1 MAYRYGVNMKTQELK
16 TIIEQ
21 IKKYN
26 LTEAFSSPE
35 QLDEWLKSLNN
46 TQIHNLITLDI
57 NPNELTTPRNIIIN
71 KNILNCSDYKQ
82 KLRALSKVQ
91 NCEGF
96 YHLFERFCSIY
107 FLSQPSFYDDVKLI
121 SEADSSKYAL
131 WVIGEES
138 FNKSPYRNEDL
149 KVILGAKDTPKEDGE
164 RQKDWLVAEALAK
177 VAKDKNSINSKYH
190 REDMELISISGSDC
204 LQMSGCYPDY
214 GLNKLAVN
222 EVSLNDPYHLENMQI
237 LAENSAGIRYLYLL
251 MTDKDAIKSPTY
263 RQEIQALRHAKS
275 EVTALAMYN
284 FIKNPK
290 ISLRY
295 NDISNL
301 MQQYNLNYL
310 NAYSLG
316 RNKTIRGNQTSNYIE
331 NLYLLNTIDDEYVL
345 FFASLLSDKYLN
357 KSGYL
362 EKDLELISTITH
374 EGIFM
379 DLYEL
384 MTNEESLESIHH
396 LEDVKLVSEEQNKQK
411 RKLYMAAA
419 TDKNSLNS
427 INHRF
432 DMEYLSKLEIEDL
445 DKKFMDNVHY
455 YIFNNNGIRAPHHV
469 EILEK
474 LYNGTP
480 IEEVDEIAEYI
491 SQIENNIDEYVR
503 KQPEKK
509 GFLSRILKRK

>member
-1 MAYRYGVNMKTQELK
+1 MKTQELK

-26 LTEAFSSPE
+26 LTEAFSSTK
-35 QLDEWLKSLNN
+35 QFDEWLNHLSN
-46 TQIHNLITLDI
+46 TQINNLITLDI
-57 NPNELTTPRNIIIN
+57 NPVELTIPRNIIVN
-71 KNILNCSDYKQ
+71 RNILDCKDYKQ

-91 NCEGF
+91 NCKGF
-96 YHLFERFCSIY
+96 YHLFDRFCSIH
-107 FLSQPSFYDDVKLI
+107 FLNQPSFYDDVKLI
-121 SEADSSKYAL
+121 SEAVSSKYAL

-149 KVILGAKDTPKEDGE
+149 KMILSAKDTHKENEGDF
-164 RQKDWLVAEALAK
+164 QKDWLVAESLAT
-177 VAKDKNSINSKYH
+177 VAKNRDSINSKYH
-190 REDMELISISGSDC
+190 KEDMQLISVAGSDC

-214 GLNKLAVN
+214 GLNKLAIN
-222 EVSLNDPYHLENMQI
+222 QVSLNDPYHLENMQI
-237 LAENSAGIRYLYLL
+237 LAENPAGIRYLYLL

-263 RQEIQALRHAKS
+263 RQEIQALRYAKS

-284 FIKNPK
+284 FITNPK
-290 ISLRY
+290 IALRY
-295 NDISNL
+295 TEISNL

-310 NAYSLG
+310 NAYNLG
-316 RNKTIRGNQTSNYIE
+316 RNKTIKGNQTPNYIE
-331 NLYLLNTIDDEYVL
+331 NLYLLNTIDDERVL
-345 FFASLLSDKYLN
+345 FFASLLADKYLN

-362 EKDLELISTITH
+362 QKDLELLSTITH
-374 EGIFM
+374 DGIFM

-384 MTNEESLESIHH
+384 MTNEESLESSHH
-396 LEDVKLVSEEQNKQK
+396 LEDVKLVSEEENKQK

-427 INHRF
+427 PNHRF
-432 DMEYLSKLEIEDL
+432 DMEYLSKLDIEDL

-455 YIFNNNGIRAPHHV
+455 YIFNNNGIRAPRHV

-480 IEEVDEIAEYI
+480 IEEVDEIAEYL
-491 SQIENNIDEYVR
+491 SQIEDNIDEYV
-503 KQPEKK
+503 KTQPEKK
-509 GFLSRILKRK
+509 GFLSRILRRK